1 MNRGLIIASVFSLT
15 ALCLLLTGCASTG
28 TTPEDHYYRLTLPD
42 TVRSLEVPVIRGV
55 LTVDRVKASG
65 ILRERALLYSLD
77 SSPEELKQYRYHHWI
92 GTPPNMIR
100 EQLIA
105 YLRKSNIAGHVAGE
119 QTTAE
124 ADIRLRIKL
133 QKFERIL
140 SDEGDDARVNLKLE
154 VEVASDKRVQPIMI
168 KSYDIVKPA
177 SDKSM
182 LASVRAMNM
191 GLQEIYDQLLAD
203 LQKYLKVSA

>member
-1 MNRGLIIASVFSLT
+1 MNRGLIIASFFFLT

-42 TVRSLEVPVIRGV
+42 TVQSLEVPAIQGV
-55 LTVDRVKASG
+55 LTVDRIRASG
-65 ILRERALLYSLD
+65 ILRERALLYSLE
-77 SSPEELKQYRYHHWI
+77 SSPEELKQYRYHHWT

-105 YLRKSNIAGHVAGE
+105 YLRQSNIAGHVAGE
-119 QTTAE
+119 QTTAA

-154 VEVASDKRVQPIMI
+154 VEVASDKRVRPVMI

-182 LASVRAMNM
+182 LTSVRAMNE

-203 LQKYLKVSA
+203 LQKYP